1 MKFHPRLIALA
12 TTCAALMPACA
23 TTVLPQQQL
32 ADTQA
37 AIASTE
43 TLGGEQDP
51 DAKLHLQ
58 YAREQMERAKRMMAA
73 GDDDEALRMLD
84 RATAD
89 AELALALAKTEQMR
103 KRSTEA
109 KEELEKLKSEGH
121 ARNDVKT
128 GDSAGASGGAAAT
141 PSTVQ

>member
-1 MKFHPRLIALA
+1 MMFHPRLIALA
-12 TTCAALMPACA
+12 TTCAVLMPACA
-23 TTVLPQQQL
+23 TAVLPQQQL

-43 TLGGEQDP
+43 TLGGASDP

-58 YAREQMERAKRMMAA
+58 YAREQMERAKRMMAE

-84 RATAD
+84 RASAD

-103 KRSTEA
+103 KRSEEA
-109 KEELEKLKSEGH
+109 KAELDKLKSEGQ
-121 ARNDVKT
+121 ARNDVRNET
-128 GDSAGASGGAAAT
+128 EGGSGGAAAS
-141 PSTVQ
+141 PSAVQ